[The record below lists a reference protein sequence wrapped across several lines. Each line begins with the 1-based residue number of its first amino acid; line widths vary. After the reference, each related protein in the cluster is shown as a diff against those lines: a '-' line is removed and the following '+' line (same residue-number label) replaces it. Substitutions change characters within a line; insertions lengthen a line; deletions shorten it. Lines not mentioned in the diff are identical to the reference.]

1 MKQNAKQSSLRTTAT
16 NKSQL
21 NSKETGKKAGVTK
34 PVLKRTGKPSDQQP
48 QLRQQP
54 ESNRVINE
62 DSVVISKSALDSLL
76 KQLVDAKQVTNPLP
90 PIGSHQDNNLA
101 PNLQQ
106 KAVTPLNHNGMQ
118 KLQQKGEHDIK
129 DLDYS
134 DVPGLSPPK
143 PVTHQSVKDTS
154 MEEYN
159 SGKLLITYY

>member
-21 NSKETGKKAGVTK
+21 NSKETGKKASVTK
-34 PVLKRTGKPSDQQP
+34 PVLKRTAKPSAQQP
-48 QLRQQP
+48 QLQRQP
-54 ESNRVINE
+54 ESNHVINE

-90 PIGSHQDNNLA
+90 PIGSQQDNNLA
-101 PNLQQ
+101 PSHQQ
-106 KAVTPLNHNGMQ
+106 KAVTPVNHNGMQ
-118 KLQQKGEHDIK
+118 KLQQKGERVSK

-134 DVPGLSPPK
+134 DVPGLSPPI
-143 PVTHQSVKDTS
+143 PVAPHSVKDTS